1 MKTMGGV
8 GGYGGISTMNQ
19 DQRQPRY
26 MPHNNVVLYTRMSDN
41 TTEVKC
47 LACGEKW
54 EHPRGSRANA
64 PEKCVPPPIVLE
76 PEEEGA
82 TFESYVTEDNEVR
95 WRKKSSGDE
104 QC

>member
-1 MKTMGGV
+1 MKTFGGA

-41 TTEVKC
+41 MTEVKC
-47 LACGEKW
+47 IACGARW
-54 EHPRGSRANA
+54 EHPRGARANT
-64 PEKCVPPPIVLE
+64 PEKCELLPAAVDDSSPDVQ
-76 PEEEGA
+76 
-82 TFESYVTEDNEVR
+82 FESYVTEDNEVR
-95 WRKKSSGDE
+95 WRRKDP